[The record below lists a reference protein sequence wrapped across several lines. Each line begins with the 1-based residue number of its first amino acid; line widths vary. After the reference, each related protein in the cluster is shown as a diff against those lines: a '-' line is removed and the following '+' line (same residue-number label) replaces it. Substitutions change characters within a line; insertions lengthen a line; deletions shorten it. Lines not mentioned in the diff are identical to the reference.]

1 VDNEPINVRM
11 SSWEALPS
19 ARLDTDGPLRSAFAR
34 AGAMDY
40 RTAARL
46 VSLLEYG
53 RNNHA
58 TDMLVVL
65 RERRGTCSS
74 KHALLRRLAEEQRVG
89 IKLVLGVYEMND
101 RNTPGVGAVLD
112 QYGLGAL
119 PEAHCYL
126 RNGHVR
132 VDATR
137 DYSKRGAPSFAFL
150 HEEEISPD
158 QAGRYKMRLH
168 RDFLAQWARRAMW
181 SVDELWRIREEC
193 IQALSAGA
201 RTA

>member
-1 VDNEPINVRM
+1 M

-19 ARLDTDGPLRSAFAR
+19 ARLDSDGPLRSAFAQ
-34 AGAMDY
+34 AGALDY
-40 RTAARL
+40 RAAARH

-53 RNNHA
+53 RNRAN
-58 TDMLVVL
+58 DILVVL

-74 KHALLRRLAEEQRVG
+74 KHALLRRLAEEQGVG
-89 IKLVLGVYEMND
+89 FTLALGVYQMND
-101 RNTPGVGAVLD
+101 RNTPGVGVVLD
-112 QYGLGAL
+112 RYGLEAL

-126 RNGHVR
+126 RHGHVR

-137 DYSKRGAPSFAFL
+137 DYSGGAPPSLTFL
-150 HEEEISPD
+150 HEEEIAPD
-158 QAGRYKMRLH
+158 QVGAYKVRLH
-168 RDFLAQWARRAMW
+168 RDFLAQWAGRATW

-193 IQALSAGA
+193 IQALSVGM